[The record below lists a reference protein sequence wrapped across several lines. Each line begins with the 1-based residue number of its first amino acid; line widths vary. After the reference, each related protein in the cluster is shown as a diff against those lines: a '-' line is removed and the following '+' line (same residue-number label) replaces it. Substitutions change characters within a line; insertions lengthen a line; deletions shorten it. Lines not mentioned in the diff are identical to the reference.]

1 MTTAALT
8 ALYVVSIVASVLIW
22 SRFGGQDGPEAGP
35 EWDKTG
41 PR

>member
-1 MTTAALT
+1 MEWIIV
-8 ALYVVSIVASVLIW
+8 YVVAVAAFIAIW
-22 SRFGGQDGPEAGP
+22 STFAGQDGPEAGP